1 MSELQHQFL
10 NGIRSGATAEYLPSA
25 AKKWEPLHVAQGQL
39 DSLCGICSLGMAAM
53 LLLRVPRS
61 QVLRLT
67 EVRRGPFAALWEL
80 ASEVAFT
87 GAGPTDLAR
96 MVSVLDPTLTCRVF
110 RYARPERIA
119 SEVTRAIEAGA
130 VPLLE
135 FESRTWA
142 HWTLLVGYERTAGEL
157 PRALLA
163 LDPDHRAPDLA
174 CFNAR
179 IELDAKARNAGYPL
193 VYRAVGRPAVHVRA
207 RSLLVIARAPPR

>member
-1 MSELQHQFL
+1 MSELQHRFVH
-10 NGIRSGATAEYLPSA
+10 GMRSRATAEYLPSA
-25 AKKWEPLHVAQGQL
+25 AKKWESLHVAQGQL
-39 DSLCGICSLGMAAM
+39 DSLCGICSLSMAAM

-61 QVLRLT
+61 QVLRMT
-67 EVRRGPFAALWEL
+67 EARRGPLAALWEL
-80 ASEVAFT
+80 ASKVAFS
-87 GAGPTDLAR
+87 GAGPADLVR
-96 MVSVLDPTLTCRVF
+96 MATVLDATLTCRVF

-119 SEVTRAIEAGA
+119 YEVIRAVEAGA

-142 HWTLLVGYERTAGEL
+142 HWTLLVGYEQDREL

-179 IELDAKARNAGYPL
+179 IELGAEARSAGYPL
-193 VYRAVGRPAVHVRA
+193 VYRAIGRPAVHVRA

>member
-1 MSELQHQFL
+1 VSELQHRFVR
-10 NGIRSGATAEYLPSA
+10 GMRSRTTAEYLPSA
-25 AKKWEPLHVAQGQL
+25 SKKWESLHVAQGQL

-61 QVLRLT
+61 QVLRLS
-67 EVRRGPFAALWEL
+67 EARRGPFAAMWEL

-87 GAGPTDLAR
+87 GAGPADLLQMAT
-96 MVSVLDPTLTCRVF
+96 MLDPTLTCRVL
-110 RYARPERIA
+110 RHTRPERIA
-119 SEVTRAIEAGA
+119 SEVTQAIEAGA

-142 HWTLLVGYERTAGEL
+142 HWTLLVGYEQDREL

-179 IELDAKARNAGYPL
+179 IELDAEARSAGYPL
-193 VYRAVGRPAVHVRA
+193 VYRAIGRPAVHVRA